1 MERIAVKKVISA
13 VVASTLALASVSA
26 QAATRPE
33 AARFSQPV
41 AAGQSDQ
48 LAGGMLWLWIALFAG
63 LLAIIEVAKS
73 DSPN

>member
-1 MERIAVKKVISA
+1 MKKVISA

-48 LAGGMLWLWIALFAG
+48 LGGGMLWIWIALFAA
-63 LLAIIEVAKS
+63 LAAIIQIAKS
-73 DSPN
+73 NSPD